1 MAFEA
6 DRNLWMHVSGESDE
20 HTQGMLLA
28 LAACEYF
35 GNFSEAYRNLSTT
48 RYSELKPEMLSLAD
62 TIEQSYIKK
71 KERLAG
77 ITSEL
82 SDLLLGMEKSLD
94 MMELAHNKL
103 VEYENSLYNQ

>member
-1 MAFEA
+1 
-6 DRNLWMHVSGESDE
+6 
-20 HTQGMLLA
+20 MLLA

-35 GNFSEAYRNLSTT
+35 GSSSEAYRNLSTT

-62 TIEQSYIKK
+62 TIEQSYMEK

-77 ITSEL
+77 ITDEL